1 MVYEIKGK
9 TTVKPYEKSRLIM
22 QGYKDDDNRTI
33 LTQSPTIQHASQRL
47 ISKIQRIL
55 TAP

>member
-1 MVYEIKGK
+1 MVHEIKGK
-9 TTVKPYEKSRLIM
+9 TTVKPYEKSRLII
-22 QGYKDDDNRTI
+22 QGYKDDGKRTI
-33 LTQSPTIQHASQRL
+33 LTQSPTIQRASQRL